1 MEKKKNTSH
10 IKIMII
16 VLLVLAI
23 AIAGIAILQIR
34 KADKYVMF
42 LGGYYGLRLYNDGS
56 FSFGNLASSFIGIS
70 DSEAAYDLYRWD
82 GDTLILE
89 FGDSVGVLYFQKEG
103 DTLVFQRE
111 QSVFP
116 EDPRYGIGKLPDGT
130 ILKKIEQ

>member
-1 MEKKKNTSH
+1 MAKRRN
-10 IKIMII
+10 IKIIVA

-23 AIAGIAILQIR
+23 ALAGIAILQIR
-34 KADKYVMF
+34 KADKYEMF
-42 LGGYYGLRLYNDGS
+42 LGGHYGLRLYNDGS
-56 FSFGNLASSFIGIS
+56 FGFGNLASSVIVIT
-70 DSEAAYDLYRWD
+70 DSEAARDLYRWD

-130 ILKKIEQ
+130 ILKKMEQ

>member
-1 MEKKKNTSH
+1 MEKKKNTSR
-10 IKIMII
+10 IKIIVA

-34 KADKYVMF
+34 NADKYEIY
-42 LGGYYGLRLYNDGS
+42 LGGYFGLHLYNDGS
-56 FSFGNLASSFIGIS
+56 FDFGNLASSVIVIT
-70 DSEAAYDLYRWD
+70 DSEAAPDLYRWD

-89 FGDSVGVLYFQKEG
+89 YGDSVGVLYFQKEG

-130 ILKKIEQ
+130 ILKRVEQ